1 MRVPRTVPGTVLTL
15 GVLISGLPAPVLTEA
30 GTPASVSQSP
40 MSDQDFHLPTTLHA
54 LSPGDSSATALPEES
69 MTFEPEV
76 EPCPYAEE
84 VKELETNTAQFSRAL
99 ELGCE
104 HDVDGSIEFEDPI
117 EYMDD
122 GTPVM
127 GIINPLYA
135 LTDVEMLDQGIIS
148 QTTFEEG
155 REAAAAARH
164 EVPN

>member
-1 MRVPRTVPGTVLTL
+1 
-15 GVLISGLPAPVLTEA
+15 
-30 GTPASVSQSP
+30 
-40 MSDQDFHLPTTLHA
+40 
-54 LSPGDSSATALPEES
+54 

-84 VKELETNTAQFSRAL
+84 VKELETNTAQFSKAL

-122 GTPVM
+122 GTPVT

-148 QTTFEEG
+148 QTTFAEG